1 MKTIFKI
8 ILLLLITAVQV
19 NSQERSNIYSNL
31 LNPFIYN
38 PALAGSTES
47 ISAIVNTRGVSG
59 GIDGSSRSFNFG
71 IHTPVKNTMGIGM
84 KVLSISV
91 GAFHT
96 ISTEGVYSKFVKL
109 NSRNMLK
116 LGLSLG
122 ITQTNLKPELLN
134 KMVDLSDPALDNKG
148 LNRFLISSGIGM
160 SYKFDNKAELG
171 LSFPGLMV
179 GDRPLNDM
187 MILNAAWNFF
197 RGTEKEWKIK
207 PIINYYKLNNSPNMT
222 DALLQGSWK
231 DMLSLMGGYRSNGS
245 MIVSAGLNLKTF
257 GVNYAWYKQISGMM
271 ALAPVQ
277 NELAITFSFNK
288 PQSSKNKNIIVSDEV
303 IQDEIDKL
311 NDRLNGLM
319 NIDKTNPGLVNMKR
333 EINKLNKDLE
343 KVLSKYKIVNSEQIQ
358 KIKNLQS
365 TLETLISKYN
375 D

>member
-1 MKTIFKI
+1 MKTHFKI
-8 ILLLLITAVQV
+8 TLLLLITAIQV
-19 NSQERSNIYSNL
+19 NSQERSNIYTNL

-38 PALAGSTES
+38 PALAGSTDN
-47 ISAIVNTRGVSG
+47 ILAIVNTRGVAG

-71 IHTPVKNTMGIGM
+71 IHAPMRNTMGIGM
-84 KVLSISV
+84 KVLSSSF

-96 ISTEGVYSKFVKL
+96 ICSEGVYSKFVKL
-109 NSRNMLK
+109 NTRNLLK

-134 KMVDLSDPALDNKG
+134 KMVDLSDPALDSKD
-148 LNRFLISSGIGM
+148 LNRVLILSGIGM

-187 MILNAAWNFF
+187 MIVNASWNFI

-207 PIINYYKLNNSPNMT
+207 PIINFYKLNSSPNMT
-222 DALLQGSWK
+222 DALIQGSWK
-231 DMLSLMGGYRSNGS
+231 EMVSLMGGYRSNGS
-245 MIVSAGLNLKTF
+245 LIISAGLNFKTF
-257 GVNYAWYKQISGMM
+257 GVNYAYYKQISGMM

-277 NELAITFSFNK
+277 NELAITFGFNK
-288 PQSSKNKNIIVSDEV
+288 PQPSKNKNITVSDEV

-311 NDRLNGLM
+311 NDRLNGLV
-319 NIDKTNPGLVNMKR
+319 NIDKTNPGLVNMKK

-343 KVLSKYKIVNSEQIQ
+343 KILSRYKIVNNDQIQ

-365 TLETLISKYN
+365 TLESLIIKYN